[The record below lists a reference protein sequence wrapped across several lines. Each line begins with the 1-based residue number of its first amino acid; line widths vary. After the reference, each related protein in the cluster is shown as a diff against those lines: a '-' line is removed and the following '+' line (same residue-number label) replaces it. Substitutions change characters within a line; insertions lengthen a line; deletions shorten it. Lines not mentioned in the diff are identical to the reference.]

1 MDGYIDSA
9 MLVFIIS
16 NQLMLYY
23 KIGRIEE
30 RLEKIKEVIVYGGD
44 KEKP

>member
-1 MDGYIDSA
+1 MENYVDTA
-9 MLVFIIS
+9 MLIFILS

-30 RLEKIKEVIVYGGD
+30 RLEKIKEVIGNGGD

>member
-30 RLEKIKEVIVYGGD
+30 RLEKIKEVIANGGCK
-44 KEKP
+44 KEP